1 MILLPAVFAGIV
13 IAMLRGGSFQRL
25 ASLPFRLGWLALICL
40 AAQLVVIY
48 WPAGGLEAQRPLHAA
63 LLIGSSAALLLVVWA
78 NRGIAGMP
86 LLGLGLLFNLVVMSA
101 NGGFMPVSRE
111 AVLSAGTRSSSD
123 TLVEGAR
130 LPKSK
135 DILLPVEDTR
145 LWFLSDAIVAPPPV
159 GRVYS
164 IGDLI
169 VGAGVIVLLQA
180 AMVPK
185 RRPWTEK
192 ESSTTA

>member
-13 IAMLRGGSFQRL
+13 IAMLRGGSLQRL
-25 ASLPFRLGWLALICL
+25 AALPFRLGWLALVCL
-40 AAQLVVIY
+40 VAQLIVIY
-48 WPAGGLEAQRPLHAA
+48 WPADGLEAQRPLHAV

-78 NRGIAGMP
+78 NRHIMGMP
-86 LLGLGLLFNLVVMSA
+86 VLGLGLLLNLVVMSA

-111 AVLSAGTRSSSD
+111 AVLSAGTRPSNGA
-123 TLVEGAR
+123 LVEGAR

-135 DILLPVEDTR
+135 DVLLPAEDTR

-185 RRPWTEK
+185 RRPWAEK
-192 ESSTTA
+192 ESSTIA